1 MFYLELRMQKSNTI
15 AIFSLLICLLFAGNS
30 QAQTVQF
37 RDVII
42 NEFLVRTTP
51 SQGLPERQ
59 FVELYNRSNQ
69 AINLGGWTIKDAT
82 TSVGTFPSIVLEPG
96 EYGIVC
102 RASQAA
108 DFAGLGKII
117 AASTLATLNQAGDS
131 IIIRTAD
138 GFVVD
143 VLYYTEAWYQDP
155 SKATG
160 GFTLE
165 LINPELNCSGAFNW
179 RASDSPTGGTPGSA
193 NSVIDLTPDDTPPAL
208 TGLSLIDPST
218 IQLTFS
224 EGMDP
229 VIGSNVNLYIFQPS
243 ITVASA
249 SFNANATIA
258 TINLATPLQNGIIY
272 ELSLLGLTDC
282 EGNNIVPVTRS
293 IAIGKTPVF
302 GDLLIT
308 EIMADPSPVVQLPD
322 EEYLEIYNAS
332 LDVIDLRNVRV
343 RSSTRSAQ
351 IPEGLLFPG
360 EYAVIVPVN
369 SAPLFAFASKVI
381 PLPSFPTLTNSGAD
395 VSLEAPDGSLLFHI
409 TYSETWYTSTFKR
422 DGGWSLEMIDINN
435 PCGGRENWEAS
446 VDGKGGTP
454 AAANSV
460 AGQKPDTLAPEAVA
474 VEIVNNGQLRVLFSE
489 KIDPASLALASF
501 SLQPSIGIAGVGLD
515 LPQGISVSI
524 SLSGNLQEATLYQ
537 LTISGVEDCVGN
549 NLGTQTIPFGLPQQP
564 EPGDIIINELLFD
577 PPTGGEDF
585 VELWNIS
592 DKILSLA
599 DMSIVREDNNNEIVT
614 LASMANVP
622 RLLLPGD
629 YVALSGNGEVVR
641 GQYQTPGLGAFA
653 DIPGFPNYVNEGGVV
668 ALYRRDF
675 TVLDRFPYD
684 DKLHFRLLD
693 VKKGVSLE
701 RINPDKPTTDRNNWN
716 SAAFSVGGATPGFK
730 NSNFLIPNIKG
741 SLNLSPE
748 VFSPDQDGVDDNLS
762 IAYSLEKPG
771 YLGTVNIYTVEGI
784 PVRKLVR
791 SETLGQEGF
800 FVWDGLDDDDKR
812 ARTGIYVVV
821 LEVFDLEGNTDI
833 FRAKCVVAS
842 RLR

>member
-1 MFYLELRMQKSNTI
+1 MQKSNTI
-15 AIFSLLICLLFAGNS
+15 AILLLLGSLLLTGFS

-42 NEFLVRTTP
+42 NEFLVRTSP

-59 FVELYNRSNQ
+59 FVELYNRTNQ
-69 AINLGGWTIKDAT
+69 PINVGGWTIKDAT
-82 TSVGTFPSIVLEPG
+82 TTVGTLPSVTLEPG

-117 AASTLATLNQAGDS
+117 AASTIATLNQAGDS
-131 IIIRTAD
+131 IIIRASD
-138 GFVVD
+138 GSLVD
-143 VLYYTEAWYQDP
+143 VLFYTEAWYQDP
-155 SKATG
+155 TKATG

-165 LINPELNCSGAFNW
+165 LINPELNCSDASNW
-179 RASDSPTGGTPGSA
+179 RASNSPTGGTPGQV
-193 NSVIDLTPDDTPPAL
+193 NSVLDLTPDDTPPTL

-229 VIGSNVNLYIFQPS
+229 VISSNVNLYIFQPS
-243 ITVASA
+243 ITVSSV
-249 SFNANATIA
+249 SFNPTATIA
-258 TINLATPLQNGIIY
+258 TVSLATPLQNGIIY
-272 ELSLLGLTDC
+272 ELSLIGLTDC

-293 IAIGKTPVF
+293 IAIGRPPVF

-332 LDVIDLRNVRV
+332 QDVIDLRNVRV
-343 RSSTRSAQ
+343 RASTRNAL

-360 EYAVIVPVN
+360 EYAVIVPIN
-369 SAPLFAFASKVI
+369 SAPLFSFASKVI
-381 PLPSFPTLTNSGAD
+381 PLPSFPILTNSGAD
-395 VSLEAPDGSLLFHI
+395 VSLEAPDGSLVFHI

-422 DGGWSLEMIDINN
+422 DGGWSLEMIDVTN

-446 VDGKGGTP
+446 VDSKGGTP
-454 AAANSV
+454 AAPNSV
-460 AGQKPDTLAPEAVA
+460 AGQKPDNNAPQAVA

-489 KIDPASLALASF
+489 KIDPTSLATATF
-501 SLQPSIGIAGVGLD
+501 SLQPSIGIVGVNLD
-515 LPQGISVSI
+515 LPQGVSVSI
-524 SLSGNLQEATLYQ
+524 ALSGNLQEATLYQ
-537 LTISGVEDCVGN
+537 LTIGGIEDCVGN
-549 NLGTQTIPFGLPQQP
+549 RLESQTIPFGLPQQP

-592 DKILSLA
+592 NKILSLA
-599 DMSIVREDNNNEIVT
+599 DMSIVREDKNNEIVT
-614 LASMANVP
+614 LASMESVP
-622 RLLLPGD
+622 RLLLPGA
-629 YVALSGNGEVVR
+629 YITLSGKGEVVR
-641 GQYQTPGLGAFA
+641 SQFQTPGPGVFA
-653 DIPGFPNYVNEGGVV
+653 DIPGFPNYVNDGGVV

-701 RINPDKPTTDRNNWN
+701 RINPDKPTDDRNNWN
-716 SAAFSVGGATPGFK
+716 SAAFSVGRATPGYQ

-741 SLNLSPE
+741 SLNVSPE
-748 VFSPDQDGVDDNLS
+748 VFSPDQDGVDDLLS

-771 YLGTVNIYTVEGI
+771 YLGTVSIYTVEGI

-791 SETLGQEGF
+791 NETLGQEGF
-800 FVWDGLDDDDKR
+800 FIWDGLDDDDKR